1 MKKYELN
8 HKAIPVGELKN
19 LLIASLQN
27 KISKI
32 KSNLTEV
39 EKPSAPQ

>member
-1 MKKYELN
+1 MKKYDLD
-8 HKAIPVGELKN
+8 HTALTPFQLRN

-27 KISKI
+27 KISKV
-32 KSNLTEV
+32 KSNPTEV

>member
-1 MKKYELN
+1 MQNYELDKKN
-8 HKAIPVGELKN
+8 LTEFELRN

-32 KSNLTEV
+32 KSNPTVV
-39 EKPSAPQ
+39 EKPSAQQ